1 MSGADREVKALRWMQ
16 AVKRLTSR
24 DADSDA
30 WRPTLLMLASLWTS
44 TGCTAVGMLAGHG
57 VDTVSDRPMQP
68 QPASSVTQVTP
79 GTEVCMDTSTRG
91 QEHLCGTYRGVT
103 AIGLDMPV
111 VHVLIDTGDRV
122 ALIPAPRVRRLFV
135 AGRGYAWLYGGA
147 IGLVADVAL
156 LVAASQVRHVNLE
169 GDDWQ
174 F

>member
-1 MSGADREVKALRWMQ
+1 MSGTEREVKALRWMQ
-16 AVKRLTSR
+16 IAKRLTTPNT
-24 DADSDA
+24 DADA
-30 WRPTLLMLASLWTS
+30 WRPTLLMLASLWTG

-68 QPASSVTQVTP
+68 QPASSVTHITP
-79 GTEVCMDTSTRG
+79 GTEVCVDTSTPG

-103 AIGLDMPV
+103 AVGLDMPV
-111 VHVLIDTGDRV
+111 VHVLLDTGDRV
-122 ALIPAPRVRRLFV
+122 AVIPAPRVRRLLV
-135 AGRGYAWLYGGA
+135 AGRGYAWIYGGA
-147 IGLVADVAL
+147 IGLAADVAL